1 MCTAHILSFSPPMI
15 LLERLTKKNRAATVA
30 SDRAPT
36 PGAAVLF
43 IALVA
48 VVFFLGGWALQVLL
62 YEPGL
67 LVAEWLFLFV
77 PAMAF
82 VILGGFDPVQALF
95 LRRPSARQVGASV
108 LVIAGASPLVWG
120 IGWLQTFVLPV
131 PWELLEGM
139 EDRVTAETATRL
151 LWLLILLAVTPAIC
165 EEFVFRG
172 VLLSG
177 TLKLDPWRL
186 ILLNGLVF
194 GVFHL
199 SFDTVIRFLPTTLL
213 GMVIT
218 WSVWRTGSIWIG
230 VLMHFL
236 NNGSIVLL
244 ASTPRLKEIVF
255 DPEMSPSVW
264 FVFISVMIFSTGV
277 RLLKSVSAPPVFE
290 LEATGP
296 VSLSPEAT

>member
-1 MCTAHILSFSPPMI
+1 MI
-15 LLERLTKKNRAATVA
+15 LLERLIKKCRVATVV
-30 SDRAPT
+30 SGRVPT
-36 PGAAVLF
+36 LGAAVLF

-48 VVFFLGGWALQVLL
+48 VAFFSGGGALQVLL

-77 PAMAF
+77 PAVAF
-82 VILGGFDPVQALF
+82 VVLGGFDPVQTLL

-120 IGWLQTFVLPV
+120 IGWLQAFVLPV

-139 EDRVTAETATRL
+139 EDLVTAETATRL
-151 LWLLILLAVTPAIC
+151 LWLLILLAFTPAIC
-165 EEFVFRG
+165 EEIVFRG

-177 TLKLDPWRL
+177 TLKLDPWRI
-186 ILLNGLVF
+186 ILLNGFVF

-199 SFDTVIRFLPTTLL
+199 SFATATRFLPTALL

-218 WSVWRTGSIWIG
+218 WSVWRTGSMWIG
-230 VLMHFL
+230 VLMHFI
-236 NNGSIVLL
+236 NNGAIVFL
-244 ASTPRLKEIVF
+244 ASIPALKQIVF

-264 FVFISVMIFSTGV
+264 FVFVSVMIFSTGV

-290 LEATGP
+290 LEASEP
-296 VSLSPEAT
+296 VPLSPEAT